1 MTVIWTCVL
10 LAALLPYLS
19 VAIAK
24 STREYDNRDP
34 RGWAARQTGFRER
47 AYKAH
52 LNAFEAFPFFA
63 TAVLAALYAGV
74 DRDTIAQCSVVFI
87 LARLA
92 YLAAYV
98 FDRPPARSLAWLVG
112 FACPVA
118 LMVLVLRATP
128 LS

>member
-1 MTVIWTCVL
+1 MTVIWSCLL

-24 STREYDNRDP
+24 STRAYDNRDP
-34 RGWAARQTGFRER
+34 RGWAARQSGFRER
-47 AYKAH
+47 AYNAH

-74 DRDTIAQCSVVFI
+74 EHSVIAQWSVLFI
-87 LARLA
+87 VARLA

-98 FDRPPARSLAWLVG
+98 FDRPRSRSLAWLLG
-112 FACPVA
+112 FSCPVA
-118 LMVLVLRATP
+118 LMVLVLRSAP
-128 LS
+128 PS